1 MNWRLILGEA
11 TPMAT
16 ASVELGIGIL
26 LEGNVSVQNRMLAY
40 LAEKNLMGFFTSLAG
55 LMKNC
60 LVLDL
65 DTFEGCRKAEGLAVG
80 LSDMEG
86 ITTPYDADFTCKIFR
101 LLQLLCEGHNPGNQ
115 HSADYL
121 RTQSSNTTSAN
132 LVISTVGYLLRLQDS
147 IMDFYW
153 HLSNMPVIDESG
165 PSSLQGPCQ
174 GNQHALANGRLWDA
188 ISGFFYLFVHMQDK
202 LSKDPEQLDLLHEFL
217 NLQTEM
223 MIMLLSMLEGNAL

>member
-65 DTFEGCRKAEGLAVG
+65 DTFEGSVFA
-80 LSDMEG
+80 
-86 ITTPYDADFTCKIFR
+86 
-101 LLQLLCEGHNPGNQ
+101 
-115 HSADYL
+115 
-121 RTQSSNTTSAN
+121 
-132 LVISTVGYLLRLQDS
+132 LVST
-147 IMDFYW
+147 
-153 HLSNMPVIDESG
+153 N
-165 PSSLQGPCQ
+165 
-174 GNQHALANGRLWDA
+174 
-188 ISGFFYLFVHMQDK
+188 
-202 LSKDPEQLDLLHEFL
+202 
-217 NLQTEM
+217 
-223 MIMLLSMLEGNAL
+223 